1 MFEKLFISL
10 LILVL
15 SGISPFQN
23 KANALNAQ
31 ENSNTFYFSNPRKK
45 SVSINFELINN
56 LIVVPVVINDS
67 DTLHFILDSGFN
79 SIMISDL
86 GMTETVVLNKARR
99 VQLIGLGEG
108 EPIQAFLSSGNDLSI
123 SGIEGKNQEIYLLTE
138 DIFHLSSKMGRNING
153 ILGHGFFRDFI
164 VEINYTT
171 KKLTFHDQERFRYRQ
186 RRLAEELPLIVKRN
200 KSYVQTE
207 IMQDNGSIVNALL
220 VVDTGGSH
228 ALWLDAHT
236 NENIK
241 IPENNF
247 SSLIGTGLNGALYG
261 KIGRVPEFRIGSH
274 TLKNV
279 IASYPDSISIVYA
292 LGLDGR
298 TGSLGSEI
306 LKRFNLIFDYP
317 GGRLI
322 LRPNS
327 SFRQAFYYNPSGI
340 EISNPLPGYPY
351 FIVTDVRSGSNAQK
365 AGIKL
370 QDELLT
376 IQRESVK
383 KMNLNDIVYILQGR
397 PGRTIR
403 LTVRREG
410 EIIPIV
416 FKLEE
421 IL

>member
-1 MFEKLFISL
+1 L
-10 LILVL
+10 
-15 SGISPFQN
+15 
-23 KANALNAQ
+23 
-31 ENSNTFYFSNPRKK
+31 
-45 SVSINFELINN
+45 NN
-56 LIVVPVVINDS
+56 LIVLPVVINDS
-67 DTLHFILDSGFN
+67 DTLRFILDSGFN

-86 GMTETVVLNKARR
+86 GLSETVVLNQARR

-123 SGIEGKNQEIYLLTE
+123 SGIEGKNQDIYLLTE
-138 DIFHLSSKMGRNING
+138 DIFHLSSKMGKNING

-164 VEINYTT
+164 VEINYTA
-171 KKLTFHDQERFRYRQ
+171 KKLTFHDPEKFRYRQ
-186 RRLAEELPLIVKRN
+186 GRRAEELPLIIKQN
-200 KSYVQTE
+200 KSYIQAEIVQ
-207 IMQDNGSIVNALL
+207 DDGSNVKVLL

-228 ALWLDAHT
+228 ALWLDVHT

-241 IPENNF
+241 VPEKNF
-247 SSLIGTGLNGALYG
+247 ASLIGTGLNGALYG
-261 KIGRVPEFRIGSH
+261 KIGRVSEFRIGSH

-279 IASYPDSISIVYA
+279 IASYPDSISIIYA

-298 TGSLGSEI
+298 SGSLGSEI

-327 SFRQAFYYNPSGI
+327 SFKQAFYYNPSGI

-351 FIVTDVRSGSNAQK
+351 FIVTDVRAGSNAQK

-370 QDELLT
+370 QDELLS
-376 IQRESVK
+376 IQRASVK

-403 LTVRREG
+403 LTVKREG
-410 EIIPIV
+410 ETIPIV

-421 IL
+421 VL